1 MITALVF
8 ALAGGLADVE
18 PPKEAQPPASIMD
31 LFADDSVDEYGW
43 SEEPE
48 RYRRCRLYRCGLPHL
63 PQLERLLNQ
72 DDGRSEPDE
81 R

>member
-8 ALAGGLADVE
+8 ALAGGLAEVE
-18 PPKEAQPPASIMD
+18 APREVPPAVSIID
-31 LFADDSVDEYGW
+31 LLSDGSSAQRGW

-48 RYRRCRLYRCGLPHL
+48 RYKRCRLYRCGLPRL
-63 PQLERLLNQ
+63 PQLEKLFGQ
-72 DDGRSEPDE
+72 DDREPDE